1 MPEAPSAVTTGRT
14 DGSATYPEAWRP
26 SSLQDV
32 LSRTPEPPPWVI
44 EELLPADSGLL
55 CSGQPHAMKSLNWL
69 AAAIESV
76 VRHTVWGKFA
86 SPKVNRV
93 LFIETEDPR
102 WLVEKRIHGFAKGL
116 GLKRG
121 DDLEKYGFFFA
132 CTGPFTLVE
141 CETELLALI
150 DDVKPDWVVLSTMQ
164 GLLGGADWSQQKDMG
179 PVNAIMVKLQRRVP
193 LVAITHSPRD
203 TKVRRSAGTITQ
215 DANYLTVMHFQKN
228 PTTGVVSV
236 QGDSKMGV
244 ELTFNL
250 RLITES
256 VIDREG
262 KSLEEVRKIIH
273 ESYKVTKKKLILD
286 YRAKNPN
293 AAPYLEVFGHGI
305 FLVVSVKRFSFAYNF
320 RQL

>member
-1 MPEAPSAVTTGRT
+1 MGPARSKPGTVKPIPFAVPISFWRSRPMPEAPSAVTTGRT

-179 PVNAIMVKLQRRVP
+179 PVDAIMVKLQRRVP

-228 PTTGVVSV
+228 PTTGVAV
-236 QGDSKMGV
+236 DGV
-244 ELTFNL
+244 DRLADVRRVVEKRRDARPVPSPTWLTL
-250 RLITES
+250 
-256 VIDREG
+256 G
-262 KSLEEVRKIIH
+262 
-273 ESYKVTKKKLILD
+273 
-286 YRAKNPN
+286 
-293 AAPYLEVFGHGI
+293 
-305 FLVVSVKRFSFAYNF
+305 
-320 RQL
+320 